1 MSNAKLFSIIK
12 EEWITKTTR
21 LPITDDYIFKRVFA
35 YKGNESVLKDFLEAI
50 LKKKIKKVTI
60 KNPEIIPYE
69 KGEKR
74 GLLDIKA
81 ETEDGT
87 MLDIEMQMEDEKDID
102 ERATSYMGKLISEQL
117 QVGHKYIE
125 LKKSIVIFIT
135 NYNFLKRNSYH
146 SVGKMKF
153 DETLEEEYVD
163 MGYKEEEQIASK
175 YIEFHYIELPK
186 YKKKEPSKFT
196 KLDQWMCVFTQRK
209 EEIMLAEKE
218 NKEIKK
224 AMNTLDFISEDPK
237 ERERHNSII
246 MAEYNRL
253 TSEHNFFEAGVE
265 EGIEKGKKEG
275 KKEGVIKTAKAML
288 EKNIPIETI
297 MEITELTKEE
307 IEKLK

>member
-1 MSNAKLFSIIK
+1 MAN
-12 EEWITKTTR
+12 ETKKVDR

-35 YKGNESVLKDFLEAI
+35 FEGNESALKDLLEAI
-50 LKKKIKKVTI
+50 LNKDIKTVTI

-69 KGEKR
+69 KDEKR

-81 ETEDGT
+81 ETDDGT
-87 MLDIEMQMEDEKDID
+87 ILDIEMQMEDEKNTD
-102 ERATSYMGKLISEQL
+102 ERGTQYLGKMITEQL
-117 QVGHKYIE
+117 KKGDKYKK

-153 DETLEEEYVD
+153 EETLKEEYVE
-163 MGYKEEEQIASK
+163 MGYEEEDQIASK

-186 YKKKEPSKFT
+186 YKRKEPSKFT
-196 KLDQWMCVFTQRK
+196 KLDQWMCIFTQN
-209 EEIMLAEKE
+209 EEGIEMAEKE
-218 NKEIKK
+218 NKEIKR
-224 AMNTLDFISEDPK
+224 AIDTLDFISEDPK
-237 ERERHNSII
+237 ERERHNSIV

-265 EGIEKGKKEG
+265 KGIEKGKKEG
-275 KKEGVIKTAKAML
+275 VLKTAKAML
-288 EKNIPIETI
+288 KRNMPIEIIIKVTK
-297 MEITELTKEE
+297 LTREE